1 MLIGRALH
9 RGSGKRPEVLNHGHA
24 HSFDR
29 CVRVSRFPVPLDK
42 GNERKI
48 PMRTSHGLKWEHKAY
63 KLTHIDATQTTITS
77 PPLATFAAVF
87 IKKAGKRK
95 RSERNKKGKI

>member
-29 CVRVSRFPVPLDK
+29 CVPELLIRGAGQEDRSSGYENEFLSGLANRYSPGYQKRMRRNSRFLLS
-42 GNERKI
+42 I
-48 PMRTSHGLKWEHKAY
+48 
-63 KLTHIDATQTTITS
+63 ATKFGQWFDIIIS
-77 PPLATFAAVF
+77 Q
-87 IKKAGKRK
+87 
-95 RSERNKKGKI
+95 